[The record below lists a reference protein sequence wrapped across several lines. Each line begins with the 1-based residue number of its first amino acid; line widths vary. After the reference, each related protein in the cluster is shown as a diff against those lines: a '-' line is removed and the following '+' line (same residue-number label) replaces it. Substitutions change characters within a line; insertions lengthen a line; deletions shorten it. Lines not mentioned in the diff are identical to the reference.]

1 MLCALHKQSYMQIL
15 LMHCN
20 CSCIV
25 KRYVCSSA
33 FWQVVLPAPFFF
45 YTSRAF
51 FNTFPFPCL
60 ISLPTDCVSVYVC
73 YSLCLFTDC
82 PVLPLIAFDVVW
94 PLAAQFRTNPSF
106 MQGRMLVK
114 RHSPPLPAPPASLI
128 NC

>member
-45 YTSRAF
+45 IRLEPFSTHSLF
-51 FNTFPFPCL
+51 HVLFPCL
-60 ISLPTDCVSVYVC
+60 LIVCLCMCV
-73 YSLCLFTDC
+73 
-82 PVLPLIAFDVVW
+82 IAFACS
-94 PLAAQFRTNPSF
+94 LTAQCY
-106 MQGRMLVK
+106 
-114 RHSPPLPAPPASLI
+114 H
-128 NC
+128 